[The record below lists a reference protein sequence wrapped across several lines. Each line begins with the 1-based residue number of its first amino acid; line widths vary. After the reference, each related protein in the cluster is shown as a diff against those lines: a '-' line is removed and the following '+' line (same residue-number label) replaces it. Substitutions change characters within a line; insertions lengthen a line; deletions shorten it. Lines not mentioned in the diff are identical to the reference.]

1 MDDRAEIA
9 RALEQCIASA
19 ADDESRFNGISQLI
33 GGKLGLTGAA
43 DLTLAADDRAV
54 LPGWFQESIRWDL
67 VVIQR
72 GTPILAVTYTS
83 PTADGDEDSA
93 NNRASRILGVAKDT
107 QLAQR
112 EGLLPVKMRRA
123 HVHIQELTADERD
136 GDLFT
141 EAAIRCNRMRDIGL
155 YHSVWT
161 AGVTRDPLA
170 FTEPTPAL
178 GWDRFAAD
186 LLPGFLTART
196 SPSPREGDRP
206 D

>member
-1 MDDRAEIA
+1 MSTVDYMDERARIT
-9 RALEQCIASA
+9 RALGQCIAST
-19 ADDESRFNGISQLI
+19 ADDESRFDGISKLI
-33 GGKLGLTGAA
+33 SGKFGLTSSP
-43 DLTLAADDRAV
+43 DLTLATGTSAI

-83 PTADGDEDSA
+83 PAAGGDEDSA

-112 EGLLPVKMRRA
+112 EGLLPIRMRRA

-141 EAAIRCNRMRDIGL
+141 EAAIMCNRMRDIGL

-178 GWDRFAAD
+178 GWDRFGAD
-186 LLPGFLTART
+186 LL
-196 SPSPREGDRP
+196 
-206 D
+206 